1 MIKGEHDLN
10 FRESRLRQSDKI
22 EKDMEEG
29 AVRAS
34 GHGGEGAIDIN
45 LLSKNSKRLQQ
56 KQLKTPKS
64 AKKITELGIQSQEM

>member
-1 MIKGEHDLN
+1 
-10 FRESRLRQSDKI
+10 
-22 EKDMEEG
+22 MEEG

-34 GHGGEGAIDIN
+34 GDGGEGAIDIN

-64 AKKITELGIQSQEM
+64 TKKTTELGIQSQEM